1 MNEYVGTLMQSRNQA
16 HIYHLQTPSYAKHIA
31 LNEYYEEIVYLIDS
45 LVEAY
50 QGKYDI
56 LKGYKMIGTLSD
68 LEDDGDIVDYFEKIA
83 KYCELKREKLPQ
95 DGFLTNIY
103 DDIDTLLR
111 STLYKLKRLS

>member
-16 HIYHLQTPSYAKHIA
+16 HIFHLQTSSYAQHVA
-31 LNEYYEEIVYLIDS
+31 LQEYYEGIVDLIDS

-56 LKGYKMIGTLSD
+56 LTDYKMIGVLAD
-68 LEDDGDIVDYFEKIA
+68 IEEDDNVLTYIDKIA
-83 KYCELKREKLPQ
+83 RYCELKREKLPQ
-95 DGFLTNIY
+95 DGFLNNIY

-111 STLYKLKRLS
+111 TTQYKISKLS